1 MSQLSDIGNIKSILS
16 RYGFSFSKSLGQNF
30 LVNPGVCPRM
40 AEECGAREGVCALEI
55 GPGIGVLT
63 YELARRADKVA
74 AIELDRRLL
83 PVLEETLG
91 EFSNVTVISGDVM
104 KLDLRQVI
112 QEQFGDKP
120 VCLCANLPYYI
131 TSPVI
136 MKVLEEKHLEAE
148 EYDLYDP
155 YG

>member
-1 MSQLSDIGNIKSILS
+1 M
-16 RYGFSFSKSLGQNF
+16 
-30 LVNPGVCPRM
+30 
-40 AEECGAREGVCALEI
+40 
-55 GPGIGVLT
+55 
-63 YELARRADKVA
+63 
-74 AIELDRRLL
+74 
-83 PVLEETLG
+83 LEETLG

>member
-1 MSQLSDIGNIKSILS
+1 
-16 RYGFSFSKSLGQNF
+16 
-30 LVNPGVCPRM
+30 M
-40 AEECGAREGVCALEI
+40 AGGS
-55 GPGIGVLT
+55 
-63 YELARRADKVA
+63 
-74 AIELDRRLL
+74 ELDRRLL
-83 PVLEETLG
+83 PVWKKRLG

-136 MKVLEEKHLEAE
+136 MKVLEENAGTVKAFDALRIAE
-148 EYDLYDP
+148 ECGSVKAVNVVLLGAASKDLPFDESAWIKVIEENVKP
-155 YG
+155 KFVELNKKAFEMGRNA